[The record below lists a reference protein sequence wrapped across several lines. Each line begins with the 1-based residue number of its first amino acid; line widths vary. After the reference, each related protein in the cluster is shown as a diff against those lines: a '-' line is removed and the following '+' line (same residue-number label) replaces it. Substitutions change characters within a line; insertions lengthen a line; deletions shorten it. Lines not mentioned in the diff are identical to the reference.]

1 MMMMM
6 MSISHQFK
14 VCFVVYEQVD
24 KHTSSTSHKK
34 VISVPSL
41 ASIEEMRTNIREDN
55 FIEKRLKWIEVE
67 GKIQRLAENRTPF
80 ADVN

>member
-1 MMMMM
+1 
-6 MSISHQFK
+6 
-14 VCFVVYEQVD
+14 
-24 KHTSSTSHKK
+24 
-34 VISVPSL
+34 
-41 ASIEEMRTNIREDN
+41 MRTNIREDN